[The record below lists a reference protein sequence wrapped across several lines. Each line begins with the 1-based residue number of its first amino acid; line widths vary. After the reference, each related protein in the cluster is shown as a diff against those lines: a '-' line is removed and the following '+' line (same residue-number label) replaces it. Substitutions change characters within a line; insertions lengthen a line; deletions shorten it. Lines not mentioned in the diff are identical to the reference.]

1 MHRVHL
7 HLMHAFI
14 FAIIGPDYGLVLL
27 ELSNFFILSTMD
39 IYIHTSWSSR
49 IPFTLQI
56 YNSLSTSTKF
66 AAAHSISGLASK
78 AI

>member
-27 ELSNFFILSTMD
+27 KLSSFILSKMD

-49 IPFTLQI
+49 IRKHVHV